1 MALTSVDFSPLGA
14 DRELEHSLEDTFCKF
29 DDHHDDQLIRYTT
42 AGSSG
47 AGRFSV
53 STRCFDLKN
62 DNEKTPSRLVPRPT
76 FSGLSR

>member
-1 MALTSVDFSPLGA
+1 MALTSVAFSPLGA
-14 DRELEHSLEDTFCKF
+14 DRDLEHSLEDTICKF
-29 DDHHDDQLIRYTT
+29 DDRVIRYTT

-47 AGRFSV
+47 AGRFSF

>member
-53 STRCFDLKN
+53 SLYSLLRPQERQRKN
-62 DNEKTPSRLVPRPT
+62 AIPAGTKTDV
-76 FSGLSR
+76 